1 MRSLITAR
9 LMYVCLEPVGSWD
22 YGTVSKS
29 LEGLYLGN
37 IEEPTSQPRTEHRRL
52 ASTYAYCQ
60 NCIGIACLGSLI
72 SLRRGECDWKCFA
85 TELAATTE
93 LIVNIR
99 RNDEDS

>member
-1 MRSLITAR
+1 MEPFQRVWRGFTWEILKNR
-9 LMYVCLEPVGSWD
+9 LYNLGQSTD
-22 YGTVSKS
+22 
-29 LEGLYLGN
+29 GLHL
-37 IEEPTSQPRTEHRRL
+37 R
-52 ASTYAYCQ
+52 TYAYCQ